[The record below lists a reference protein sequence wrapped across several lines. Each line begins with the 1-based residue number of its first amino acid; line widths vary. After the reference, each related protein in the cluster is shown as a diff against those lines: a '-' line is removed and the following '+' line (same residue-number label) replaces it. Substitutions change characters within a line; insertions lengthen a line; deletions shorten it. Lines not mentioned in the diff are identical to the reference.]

1 MYIYSNKK
9 KNILSQKMTFGE
21 RSRGGSFKVHPM
33 TRLGLMGCSAAPTAA
48 SDDEEGND
56 HLDTVKAYL
65 TAYNNSQ
72 NTGR

>member
-1 MYIYSNKK
+1 
-9 KNILSQKMTFGE
+9 MTFGE